1 MSADEPDPDES
12 DVPSADAESIPDSV
26 DAPTESKS
34 VTVARESL
42 REALQYYEAGRPG
55 YAGKF
60 IRRALEELEDSE

>member
-12 DVPSADAESIPDSV
+12 DVPSAESQSIPESV
-26 DAPTESKS
+26 DAATESES
-34 VTVARESL
+34 ATAARESL

-60 IRRALEELEDSE
+60 IRRALVELEGDG